1 MNKKLPGGPAAVIEI
16 GSSAVRMRVSQL
28 KHGEIEMLDSLEYP
42 VFFGHEVFTTGRI
55 SFESL
60 RQLSS
65 ILTKFTTALEGYNC
79 KNVRV
84 VSSTVMREAEN
95 RSFVIDQL
103 KIHPGI
109 GFGKTNEENF
119 ALIANPEKI
128 RVPGTA
134 LLMAASR
141 KRVIGAVCGNPP
153 FEDRMAGTV
162 AAHTASVLFGA
173 DMVRAHDTFEA
184 VQAARVADAIKQFRK

>member
-1 MNKKLPGGPAAVIEI
+1 MNKKLSGGPAAVIEI

-103 KIHPGI
+103 KIHNNLHLEILERISHPYPGYV
-109 GFGKTNEENF
+109 
-119 ALIANPEKI
+119 
-128 RVPGTA
+128 RCCCRW
-134 LLMAASR
+134 LLLPCSEQARNRQHSR
-141 KRVIGAVCGNPP
+141 SFNCCQRH
-153 FEDRMAGTV
+153 F
-162 AAHTASVLFGA
+162 
-173 DMVRAHDTFEA
+173 
-184 VQAARVADAIKQFRK
+184 

>member
-1 MNKKLPGGPAAVIEI
+1 MNKKLSGGPAAVIEI

-84 VSSTVMREAEN
+84 VSSTVMR
-95 RSFVIDQL
+95 
-103 KIHPGI
+103 
-109 GFGKTNEENF
+109 
-119 ALIANPEKI
+119 
-128 RVPGTA
+128 
-134 LLMAASR
+134 
-141 KRVIGAVCGNPP
+141 
-153 FEDRMAGTV
+153 
-162 AAHTASVLFGA
+162 
-173 DMVRAHDTFEA
+173 
-184 VQAARVADAIKQFRK
+184 

>member
-1 MNKKLPGGPAAVIEI
+1 MERVRAFFEKK
-16 GSSAVRMRVSQL
+16 
-28 KHGEIEMLDSLEYP
+28 
-42 VFFGHEVFTTGRI
+42 TT
-55 SFESL
+55 
-60 RQLSS
+60 
-65 ILTKFTTALEGYNC
+65 
-79 KNVRV
+79 
-84 VSSTVMREAEN
+84 EAEQRGVNKN
-95 RSFVIDQL
+95 RLCFD
-103 KIHPGI
+103 PGI

-141 KRVIGAVCGNPP
+141 KRAIGAVCGNPP